1 MQRIVVAAKAGADEP
16 WLADA
21 AASLAE
27 QTGAPVSVVS
37 VDGLD
42 IEMGSTMPRSEYTEM
57 ARRSAEALA
66 ERIRAAGIENVDADV
81 RPGKVT
87 PGVLLFAEEHDADL
101 ILVGASKRGPVAK
114 RVLGDVSL
122 ELVSRSRRPVM
133 VIAPPGDDRERN
145 ER

>member
-27 QTGAPVSVVS
+27 QTGAKVSVVS

-42 IEMGSTMPRSEYTEM
+42 VEMGSTMPRSEYTDLARASADAL
-57 ARRSAEALA
+57 ARRMSEAGVEAEAH
-66 ERIRAAGIENVDADV
+66 V
-81 RPGKVT
+81 RPGKVV
-87 PGVLLFAEEHDADL
+87 PGVLIFAEEHDADL

-114 RVLGDVSL
+114 RLLGDVSL
-122 ELVSRSRRPVM
+122 ELVRRSRRPVM
-133 VIAPPGDDRERN
+133 VIAPPSGDEQGR
-145 ER
+145 

>member
-27 QTGAPVSVVS
+27 QTGAAGAVVS
-37 VDGLD
+37 VGGLD
-42 IEMGSTMPRSEYTEM
+42 VEMGSTLPRSEYTEM
-57 ARRSAEALA
+57 ARRSADALA
-66 ERIRAAGIENVDADV
+66 DRIRAAGVEDVTAEV

-87 PGVLLFAEEHDADL
+87 QGLLLFAEERDADL

-122 ELVSRSRRPVM
+122 
-133 VIAPPGDDRERN
+133 
-145 ER
+145 

>member
-27 QTGAPVSVVS
+27 QTGAAVSVVS

-42 IEMGSTMPRSEYTEM
+42 VEMGSTLPRSEYATQ
-57 ARRSAEALA
+57 AQQSADGVGG
-66 ERIRAAGIENVDADV
+66 RIREAGRDVDV
-81 RPGKVT
+81 HTRSGKVV
-87 PGVLLFAEEHDADL
+87 PGVLMFAEEHDADL
-101 ILVGASKRGPVAK
+101 ILVGASKRGPVAR

-122 ELVSRSRRPVM
+122 ELVRRSRRPVM
-133 VIAPPGDDRERN
+133 VISPPGDV
-145 ER
+145 

>member
-1 MQRIVVAAKAGADEP
+1 MHRIVVAAKAGSDEP

-21 AASLAE
+21 AADLAE
-27 QTGAPVSVVS
+27 QTGAAVSVVS

-42 IEMGSTMPRSEYTEM
+42 VEMGSTMPRSEYTAM
-57 ARRSAEALA
+57 AQAAADAVSG
-66 ERIRAAGIENVDADV
+66 RIREAGREVDAHV
-81 RPGKVT
+81 RPGKVV
-87 PGVLLFAEEHDADL
+87 PGVLIFAEEHDADL

-133 VIAPPGDDRERN
+133 VISPPG
-145 ER
+145 

>member
-1 MQRIVVAAKAGADEP
+1 MERIVVAAKAGADEP

-27 QTGAPVSVVS
+27 QTGGAVSVVS

-42 IEMGSTMPRSEYTEM
+42 VEMGSTMPRSEYAEL
-57 ARRSAEALA
+57 ARKAADGVA
-66 ERIRAAGIENVDADV
+66 ARIREAGREVDAHV
-81 RPGKVT
+81 RPGKVV
-87 PGVLLFAEEHDADL
+87 PGVLMFAEEHDADL

-122 ELVSRSRRPVM
+122 ELVRRSRRPVM
-133 VIAPPGDDRERN
+133 VIAPPD
-145 ER
+145 

>member
-27 QTGAPVSVVS
+27 QIGAPVSGVS

-42 IEMGSTMPRSEYTEM
+42 VEMGSTMPRSEYAQL
-57 ARRSAEALA
+57 ARESADRLA
-66 ERIRAAGIENVDADV
+66 DRIREAGIETTADV
-81 RPGKVT
+81 RPGKVVA
-87 PGVLLFAEEHDADL
+87 GVLVFAEEQEADL

-122 ELVSRSRRPVM
+122 ELVRRSRRPVM
-133 VIAPPGDDRERN
+133 VIAPPSGDGQER
-145 ER
+145 

>member
-21 AASLAE
+21 AANLAE
-27 QTGAPVSVVS
+27 QTGATVSVVS

-42 IEMGSTMPRSEYTEM
+42 VEMGSTMPRSEYTDL
-57 ARRSAEALA
+57 ARTAADGVA
-66 ERIRAAGIENVDADV
+66 ARIREAGREVDSQV
-81 RPGKVT
+81 RPGKVV
-87 PGVLLFAEEHDADL
+87 PGVLIFAEEQEADL

-122 ELVSRSRRPVM
+122 ELVRRSRRPVM
-133 VIAPPGDDRERN
+133 VIAPPA
-145 ER
+145 

>member
-21 AASLAE
+21 AANLAE
-27 QTGAPVSVVS
+27 QTGGAVSVVS

-42 IEMGSTMPRSEYTEM
+42 VEMGATMPRSEYAEL
-57 ARRSAEALA
+57 ARTAADGLA
-66 ERIRAAGIENVDADV
+66 ARIRESGREVDAHG
-81 RPGKVT
+81 RPGKVV
-87 PGVLLFAEEHDADL
+87 PGVLMFAEEHDADL

-122 ELVSRSRRPVM
+122 ELVRRSRRPVM
-133 VIAPPGDDRERN
+133 VIAPPD
-145 ER
+145 

>member
-27 QTGAPVSVVS
+27 QTGAEVSVVS

-42 IEMGSTMPRSEYTEM
+42 VEMGSTMPRSEYTEM
-57 ARRSAEALA
+57 ARRSAEAVA
-66 ERIRAAGIENVDADV
+66 QRIREAGVDAEAEV
-81 RPGKVT
+81 RPGKVV
-87 PGVLLFAEEHDADL
+87 PGVRIFAEERDADL

-122 ELVSRSRRPVM
+122 ELVRRSRRPVM
-133 VIAPPGDDRERN
+133 VIAPPD
-145 ER
+145 

>member
-27 QTGAPVSVVS
+27 QTGANVSVVS

-42 IEMGSTMPRSEYTEM
+42 VEMGSTMPRSEYAEV
-57 ARRSAEALA
+57 ARASAEAM
-66 ERIRAAGIENVDADV
+66 AGALREQGVDADVSV
-81 RPGKVT
+81 RPGKVV
-87 PGVLLFAEEHDADL
+87 PGVLVFAEEQEADL

-114 RVLGDVSL
+114 RLLGDVSL
-122 ELVSRSRRPVM
+122 ELVRRSRRPVM
-133 VIAPPGDDRERN
+133 VIAPPAGGQ
-145 ER
+145 

>member
-27 QTGAPVSVVS
+27 QTGAKASVVS

-42 IEMGSTMPRSEYTEM
+42 VEMGSTMPRSEYTDLARASADAL
-57 ARRSAEALA
+57 ARRMSEAGVEAEA
-66 ERIRAAGIENVDADV
+66 NV
-81 RPGKVT
+81 RPGKVV
-87 PGVLLFAEEHDADL
+87 PGVLIFAEEQDADL

-122 ELVSRSRRPVM
+122 ELVRRSRRPVM
-133 VIAPPGDDRERN
+133 VIAPPSGDEQGR
-145 ER
+145 

>member
-16 WLADA
+16 WLAEA

-27 QTGAPVSVVS
+27 QTGASISVVS

-42 IEMGSTMPRSEYTEM
+42 VEMGSTLPRSEYT
-57 ARRSAEALA
+57 AQAKRSAEAIA
-66 ERIRAAGIENVDADV
+66 SRIRAAGREADEHV
-81 RPGKVT
+81 RPGKVV
-87 PGVLLFAEEHDADL
+87 PGVLVFAEEHDADL

-122 ELVSRSRRPVM
+122 ELVRRSRRPVM
-133 VIAPPGDDRERN
+133 VINPPAE
-145 ER
+145 EA